1 MTEFE
6 RVIEDGGV
14 VVFPSDTVY
23 GLACDPENAE
33 AIVRLYALKGRP
45 ADKAAAIMFFDLEA
59 ALAAIP
65 ELGPR
70 TQAALRRLMP
80 GAITA
85 LLANSA
91 GRFPLAS
98 RNDRGTLGLRVVSVP
113 ALAGVRIP
121 VLQSSANPAGGAE
134 ARSLS
139 EVAPAMRAGAD
150 LVIDGGELPGVA
162 STVVDLRDYE
172 NQGTW
177 SVLRRGAV
185 DEDVLAAAL
194 GGRFR
199 FDPSSYAA
207 MVIDAL
213 PGYERL
219 QQELVAASGSDARR
233 ILDLG
238 IGTGETSVRLLER
251 HPEATLFGIDES
263 PTMLAAAVERLGRRM
278 GGSRVGLL
286 QEPLPTGEFDLVAS
300 ALAIHHLDGE
310 EKADLF
316 QRLRRAVAPGG
327 RFVLGDVI
335 VPEDPAVVVTD
346 RSDGYDKPSTIAEQL
361 EWLRAAGFEASL
373 AWSENDL
380 AVLVATVAG

>member
-6 RVIEDGGV
+6 TVIADGGV
-14 VVFPSDTVY
+14 VLFPSDTVY

-33 AIVRLYALKGRP
+33 AVERLYALKGRP
-45 ADKAAAIMFFDLEA
+45 ADKAAAVMFFDLEA
-59 ALAAIP
+59 ALAAVP

-70 TQAALRRLMP
+70 TQAALRTLMP
-80 GAITA
+80 GAITV
-85 LLANSA
+85 LVRNP
-91 GRFPLAS
+91 RQRYPLAC
-98 RNDRGTLGLRVVSVP
+98 RADARTLGLRVVSVP
-113 ALAGVRIP
+113 ALAGVRVP
-121 VLQSSANPAGGAE
+121 VLQSSANLAGAAE

-150 LVIDGGELPGVA
+150 LVIDGGELPGVP
-162 STVVDLRDYE
+162 STVLDLRDYDKA
-172 NQGTW
+172 GTW
-177 SVLRRGAV
+177 AVRRRGAV
-185 DEDVLAAAL
+185 DEDLLAAAL
-194 GGRFR
+194 EGRFR

-219 QQELVAASGSDARR
+219 QQELVAASGTGALR

-278 GGSRVGLL
+278 AGSRVGML

-310 EKADLF
+310 EKAELF
-316 QRLRRAVAPGG
+316 QRLRRAVAPAG
-327 RFVLGDVI
+327 RFVLGDVV
-335 VPEDPAVVVTD
+335 VPEDPAAVVSDLT
-346 RSDGYDKPSTIAEQL
+346 DGYDKPSTIAEQL
-361 EWLRAAGFEASL
+361 GWLRDAGFDASV

>member
-1 MTEFE
+1 MSEFE
-6 RVIEDGGV
+6 QAIANGGV
-14 VVFPSDTVY
+14 VLFPSDTVY
-23 GLACDPENAE
+23 GLACDPENADAVE
-33 AIVRLYALKGRP
+33 RLYALKGRP
-45 ADKAAAIMFFDLEA
+45 ADKAAAVMFFELEA
-59 ALAAIP
+59 ALAAVP
-65 ELGPR
+65 ELGSR
-70 TQAALRRLMP
+70 TQTALRAMMP

-85 LLANSA
+85 LVRNPAH
-91 GRFPLAS
+91 RFPLAS
-98 RNDRGTLGLRVVSVP
+98 RADPRTLGLRVVSVP
-113 ALAGVRIP
+113 ELAGVGVA
-121 VLQSSANPAGGAE
+121 VLQSSANPAGEAE

-150 LVIDGGELPGVA
+150 LVIDGGELPGVP

-172 NQGTW
+172 EHGTW

-185 DEDVLAAAL
+185 DEDVLAVAL

-199 FDPSSYAA
+199 FDPSTYGA

-219 QQELVAASGSDARR
+219 QQELVAASGSDVHR

-263 PTMLAAAVERLGRRM
+263 PTMLAAAVERLGRQM
-278 GGSRVGLL
+278 AGSRVGML

-327 RFVLGDVI
+327 RFVLGDLI
-335 VPEDPAVVVTD
+335 VPEDRADAVTGVT
-346 RSDGYDKPSTIAEQL
+346 SGYDKPSTIAEQL
-361 EWLRAAGFEASL
+361 GWLRDAGFEASL

-380 AVLVATVAG
+380 AVLVATVPG

>member
-1 MTEFE
+1 MNEFE
-6 RVIEDGGV
+6 QVITAGGV

-23 GLACDPENAE
+23 GLACDPDSAE
-33 AIVRLYALKGRP
+33 AIERLYALKGRP
-45 ADKAAAIMFFDLEA
+45 ADKAAAVMFFDPEA
-59 ALAAIP
+59 ALAALP

-70 TQAALRRLMP
+70 TQAALRVLMP
-80 GAITA
+80 GAITV
-85 LLANSA
+85 LLRNPRH
-91 GRFPLAS
+91 RFPLAS
-98 RNDRGTLGLRVVSVP
+98 RADPETLGLRVISVP
-113 ALAGVRIP
+113 ALADVRLP
-121 VLQSSANPAGGAE
+121 VLQSSANRSGGAE

-139 EVAPAMRAGAD
+139 EVAPAMRAGAG
-150 LVIDGGELPGVA
+150 LVIDGGELPGVP
-162 STVVDLRDYE
+162 STVLDLRDYE
-172 NQGTW
+172 GAGTW

-185 DEDVLAAAL
+185 DEDALAAVL
-194 GGRFR
+194 DGRFR

-219 QQELVAASGSDARR
+219 QQELVAASGFDALR

-251 HPEATLFGIDES
+251 HPEATVFGIDES
-263 PTMLAAAVERLGRRM
+263 PTMLAAAVERLGTRM

-286 QEPLPTGEFDLVAS
+286 QEPLPTGEFDLVVS

-316 QRLRRAVAPGG
+316 QRLRRAVAPAG
-327 RFVLGDVI
+327 RFVLGDLI
-335 VPEDPAVVVTD
+335 VPEGPAVALGDLTP
-346 RSDGYDKPSTIAEQL
+346 GYDKPSTISEQL
-361 EWLRAAGFEASL
+361 GWLRDAGFKASV

-380 AVLVATVAG
+380 AVLVGTAAG